1 MKDYDYIFLERWVLA
16 ATPAEVYAA
25 LADLDLYTRWG
36 YPAYFSARREGPI
49 AAGSTG
55 KIVVQGSL
63 PYKVNIDCTILEL
76 EPERLISLDV
86 TGDVIGKK
94 TWMIRPLGEGTELI
108 SDWRCDPSWMFFR
121 ALTPV
126 FKPLF
131 RWNHGQCI
139 NMAVTGLAQYLHQQR
154 ERASAATPLRRSR
167 PAARKRP
174 TGERAATA
182 R

>member
-1 MKDYDYIFLERWVLA
+1 MKDYEYIFLERWVLA

-25 LADLDLYTRWG
+25 LADFDQYTRWG
-36 YPAYFSARREGPI
+36 YPAYFSARREGPV
-49 AAGSTG
+49 AAGSAG
-55 KIVVQGSL
+55 KIVVQGGL
-63 PYKVNIDCTILEL
+63 PYKVNLDCAILEL
-76 EPERLISLDV
+76 QPERLVSIDV

-94 TWMIRPLGEGTELI
+94 MWMIRPFGEGTELI
-108 SDWRCDPSWMFFR
+108 SDWRCDPSWAFFR

-139 NMAVTGLAQYLHQQR
+139 NTAVAGLAQYLHHER
-154 ERASAATPLRRSR
+154 ERASAATPPRRPRSAPHKR
-167 PAARKRP
+167 AAAD
-174 TGERAATA
+174 RAATA